1 MTTPLHANHVR
12 NRFLL
17 RDRLV
22 AAVDRGT
29 ALSAAQIADLIS
41 DSSMHVLAAIA
52 LSIGEQPCSRETWD
66 EVATVFRSRA
76 STVTAWDGT
85 SMGEWSDGKAGRQ

>member
-1 MTTPLHANHVR
+1 MTVPLHANHVR

-22 AAVDRGT
+22 AAIDHGT
-29 ALSAAQIADLIS
+29 ALTPKQIADLIS

-52 LSIGEQPCSRETWD
+52 LNIGEEPCSRETWNL
-66 EVATVFRSRA
+66 VAEAFRSRA
-76 STVTAWDGT
+76 RAIAAFDGR
-85 SMGEWSDGKAGRQ
+85 SLAQAGGR

>member
-1 MTTPLHANHVR
+1 MTTPLHTNHVR

-22 AAVDRGT
+22 AAIDRGT
-29 ALSAAQIADLIS
+29 ALTPQQIADLIS

-52 LSIGEQPCSRETWD
+52 LSIDETPCSRETWNL
-66 EVATVFRSRA
+66 VAEVFRSRA
-76 STVTAWDGT
+76 RTGFGDGRNLAQAH
-85 SMGEWSDGKAGRQ
+85 DAKGRRV

>member
-1 MTTPLHANHVR
+1 MTSPLHANHVR

-29 ALSAAQIADLIS
+29 ALTPQQIADLIS

-52 LSIGEQPCSRETWD
+52 LSIGEQPCSRETWNL
-66 EVATVFRSRA
+66 VAAVYRERTGFG
-76 STVTAWDGT
+76 DGRNLAQAH
-85 SMGEWSDGKAGRQ
+85 DGKAGRS

>member
-52 LSIGEQPCSRETWD
+52 LSIGEEPCSRETWNL
-66 EVATVFRSRA
+66 VAQVFRSRA
-76 STVTAWDGT
+76 RAVTAFDGRP
-85 SMGEWSDGKAGRQ
+85 MGEWSEGKAGRS

>member
-1 MTTPLHANHVR
+1 MTTPLHASHVR

-29 ALSAAQIADLIS
+29 ALTPQQIADLIA
-41 DSSMHVLAAIA
+41 DSSMHVLDAVAR
-52 LSIGEQPCSRETWD
+52 SIGEQPCSRETWD
-66 EVATVFRSRA
+66 EVAAVYRSRA
-76 STVTAWDGT
+76 VTTWDGRKL
-85 SMGEWSDGKAGRQ
+85 GEWSDGKAGRQ